1 MEKTNTHKKSLEFM
15 SKFLKKS
22 KKNILKFDGNA
33 DKVYL
38 EALVDHLLIREK

>member
-15 SKFLKKS
+15 SKFLKNA
-22 KKNILKFDGNA
+22 KKDILKFDGNA

-38 EALVDHLLIREK
+38 DALVDHLLIREK